1 MVHHSMNYSVRRVW
15 LVVWDEFREV
25 GNHLRVGQ
33 SGQGQEGF
41 ELNLQGTR
49 FGWEEGPLQPK
60 HRSGKTQG

>member
-1 MVHHSMNYSVRRVW
+1 M
-15 LVVWDEFREV
+15 VWDEFREV